1 MKKVF
6 QKLCLNLHYTK
17 QYKTQSNGIRERVSQ
32 KMKKLSRILN
42 VHDQQLDLYI
52 GAIQFLVNNEF
63 NRILNMSAFQ
73 AIHGWTLARID
84 FMDPS
89 KIENL
94 DITEFDSKQWSYNHS
109 MRMATCLRELF
120 INDVK
125 IKQKSYEKSR
135 NIFKKNGPEHVG
147 EIPIGA
153 HVLIHFPQAVG
164 TNKLMSQWKGTYLVQ
179 QKVDKNVYLVSHLEG
194 QRRKMLIH
202 RNRMRLLPHDQDG
215 NLVQNDGSEAVAE
228 EIRTSEKSR
237 LSNEHPILVET
248 QRDQSDTKHSDPDN
262 FKTSKQSTVQKKKT
276 IASRTHKMRLR
287 SQK

>member
-1 MKKVF
+1 
-6 QKLCLNLHYTK
+6 
-17 QYKTQSNGIRERVSQ
+17 
-32 KMKKLSRILN
+32 
-42 VHDQQLDLYI
+42 
-52 GAIQFLVNNEF
+52 
-63 NRILNMSAFQ
+63 MSAFQ

-135 NIFKKNGPEHVG
+135 NIFKKNVPEHDG

-164 TNKLMSQWKGTYLVQ
+164 TNKLMSQWRGTYLVHSR
-179 QKVDKNVYLVSHLEG
+179 VDKNVYLVSHLEG

-202 RNRMRLLPHDQDG
+202 KNRIRILPKNQDG
-215 NLVQNDGSEAVAE
+215 NLDQKDGSWL
-228 EIRTSEKSR
+228 K
-237 LSNEHPILVET
+237 NEHPILVESK
-248 QRDQSDTKHSDPDN
+248 RDQSDIKHFDPN
-262 FKTSKQSTVQKKKT
+262 NIKTNEQSAVHKKKT
-276 IASRTHKMRLR
+276 NSSSTHGMRLR